1 MSTPVTETDFRSQ
14 GIATVFAD
22 CVSKFARYEPH
33 DNDTLFKQGAE
44 LVAIA
49 RRNLDMSITSARE
62 FAKLIPE

>member
-1 MSTPVTETDFRSQ
+1 M
-14 GIATVFAD
+14 FAD